1 MILGVPAMSFGHG
14 GRYVPGSASLQ
25 PPRLRLRWPLRALHI
40 ANTERTI
47 QPLHNNTN
55 NQYLS

>member
-1 MILGVPAMSFGHG
+1 MKDLVDLGVPTVSFGPG

-40 ANTERTI
+40 ANTGV
-47 QPLHNNTN
+47 N
-55 NQYLS
+55 Y